1 MTKLD
6 TCVSGDMSNHRDKE
20 KKNDSEARDADLTH
34 SLMEILQKNGA
45 KSPVKHGRDPPSS
58 TLHERVP
65 SDIVAITKP
74 VVKYDGFGH
83 SKYAWT
89 SQLMKSIDSSLFKTV
104 HGFTE
109 KSGIYVYKRPVRT
122 GSPELLSLLEQA
134 GSVFH
139 HVAVYLQYDG
149 DSPISMLE
157 YGPDNDDDITSHA
170 NAEVPCAPVLNTA
183 PPEPEKECLPMLHI
197 TVDPVDLD
205 AAHVQ
210 AAIEFA
216 SQQKYQA
223 LRRNCIA
230 FADFMI
236 RVLTHNHVKH
246 APLVFDV
253 MCGKVP
259 QTDSPL
265 LHMVYLMER
274 LTWFDVCDGG
284 RLMREFLASVRKEH
298 VEEFLSKAQKDEKKI
313 VVDLPPL
320 KKKRKP

>member
-6 TCVSGDMSNHRDKE
+6 TCVSGDMSNRRDS
-20 KKNDSEARDADLTH
+20 KKQGSDAREAALTQ
-34 SLMEILQKNGA
+34 SLIDVLQKSGA
-45 KSPVKHGRDPPSS
+45 RSSAKQGCDSPSENKI
-58 TLHERVP
+58 P
-65 SDIVAITKP
+65 SDIMAITRP
-74 VVKYDGFGH
+74 VLKYDGFGH

-89 SQLMKSIDSSLFKTV
+89 SQLMQTIDTSLFKTV
-104 HGFTE
+104 DGFTE

-122 GSPELLSLLEQA
+122 GAPELLSLLEQA
-134 GSVFH
+134 GTVFH

-157 YGPDNDDDITSHA
+157 YGPDNDDDITAHA
-170 NAEVPCAPVLNTA
+170 NVEVPCAPVLNSA

-197 TVDPVDLD
+197 NVDPVDLD
-205 AAHVQ
+205 AAHVR

-216 SQQKYQA
+216 SQKKYQA

-236 RVLTHNHVKH
+236 RVLTHNRVKH

-265 LHMVYLMER
+265 LHMLYLMER
-274 LTWFDVCDGG
+274 LTWFDICDGG
-284 RLMREFLASVRKEH
+284 RLMREFLASVTKEH
-298 VEEFLSKAQKDEKKI
+298 VEGFLSKAQRKD
-313 VVDLPPL
+313 VVAPIGLPPL
-320 KKKRKP
+320 KRKKP